1 MADIK
6 EVLAEFCGNAG
17 AALSTLLGGDV
28 SLALDGV
35 GEKSASEIKAA
46 MGGRVLL
53 VPIDVVG
60 NGVGSVAVVI
70 PEDGAARAATLLTGE
85 DRAPE
90 TLTDLHLSALSE
102 VGSQLGDALTA
113 ALAAALGGSV
123 TSQAGEPKVVEAGA
137 LDTEA
142 AMVFADGAPSLGTG
156 TLTTQGTKGALWIV
170 VSKGLAD
177 SISKAAG
184 GFSVG
189 VGPGNSGGVSP
200 VVRTASLMDLAPGL
214 AGGESG
220 NLELLRDVPL
230 QVTVELGR
238 TSKHIREILS
248 FAPGS
253 IIGLDKLEGEPV
265 DIFVNDM
272 LFAKGEVVVIDEN
285 FGVRISEIISQKERL
300 NQLQALTR

>member
-1 MADIK
+1 MA
-6 EVLAEFCGNAG
+6 
-17 AALSTLLGGDV
+17 
-28 SLALDGV
+28 
-35 GEKSASEIKAA
+35 
-46 MGGRVLL
+46 
-53 VPIDVVG
+53 
-60 NGVGSVAVVI
+60 
-70 PEDGAARAATLLTGE
+70 
-85 DRAPE
+85 
-90 TLTDLHLSALSE
+90 
-102 VGSQLGDALTA
+102 
-113 ALAAALGGSV
+113 
-123 TSQAGEPKVVEAGA
+123 
-137 LDTEA
+137 
-142 AMVFADGAPSLGTG
+142 FADGNPVLGTG
-156 TLTTQGTKGALWIV
+156 TLTTKGAKGPLWVIL
-170 VSKGLAD
+170 SKGLAD
-177 SISKAAG
+177 SLVRAAG

-189 VGPGNSGGVSP
+189 MSQGAGSGASP
-200 VVRTASLMDLAPGL
+200 VVRSASLSELGGGL
-214 AGGESG
+214 AAGESG